1 MFYAACQQ
9 MTQNSRDYVQVR
21 RMEGLAKYISL
32 SSQCLFNHLQ
42 WNTAM
47 VKKVFQPLPTIIP
60 KIYPTSETLT
70 PLAGHFLADG
80 KNFNVLVQHQIWVK
94 CNYSDHRF
102 STTTQKLKRTS
113 ETSTNSSFE
122 EMKAVDS
129 SLTTASGHFFLWPHP
144 TRSFSNMKMTPRC
157 QGDQNVTPDWKPD
170 LWIGAN

>member
-1 MFYAACQQ
+1 MFYAAFQQ

-32 SSQCLFNHLQ
+32 RPLCSFNHLQ

-47 VKKVFQPLPTIIP
+47 VKKFFQPLPAIIP
-60 KIYPTSETLT
+60 KIYPTSDASSWSFSRRQKKTLMC
-70 PLAGHFLADG
+70 L
-80 KNFNVLVQHQIWVK
+80 FNIRFELVK

-102 STTTQKLKRTS
+102 STTTQKVKRTS
-113 ETSTNSSFE
+113 ETSTHSSFD

-144 TRSFSNMKMTPRC
+144 TRSSSNMKMTPRC
-157 QGDQNVTPDWKPD
+157 QEDQNVTPDWKPD